1 MKARAWTGSYRAV
14 RCCLMTVAVAC
25 IPAARASAQ
34 TRSQIRITPENARVS
49 AYLRDL
55 ANPRGLVGMAGGAA
69 LERLRHDDV
78 ELGDELAY
86 RATQRVVGVSV
97 RHGLAAAMHLSTDQ
111 EYQLCECRGFGPRVV
126 HALVET
132 FTDRRDDGGR
142 ALAVPRMASSY
153 AEGFTELAWR
163 HDRSVGSVVG
173 GATLSLGAQA
183 LFNIARELTR
193 IQLRIHP

>member
-1 MKARAWTGSYRAV
+1 MVNRLRTVSVRSV
-14 RCCLMTVAVAC
+14 RCCVMTVAFAGVATG
-25 IPAARASAQ
+25 RASAQ
-34 TRSQIRITPENARVS
+34 TPSQIRITPENARVS
-49 AYLRDL
+49 AYLHEL

-69 LERLRHDDV
+69 LGRLRHSDL
-78 ELGDELAY
+78 ELGDELAL

-111 EYQLCECRGFGPRVV
+111 PYQLCECRGFGPRVV

-132 FTDRRDDGGR
+132 FTDRRDDGSR
-142 ALAVPRMASSY
+142 ALAVPRIASGY
-153 AEGFTELAWR
+153 AEGFTELAWN
-163 HDRSVGSVVG
+163 HDRSVGSVMS